1 LVPQLIFISIWSL
14 FWEIWPNQVLSV
26 SGGVTVLNGVSRVN
40 FWIFW
45 IFFEFFFEFFFYFF
59 WIFLKFLK
67 KLKFCHMSN
76 WHRATWQ
83 WQCHVSLFG
92 RCHFFILNL
101 VPLFYF
107 LFQFSLNF
115 CKNYAISS
123 LPNWNKN
130 YKMLYRYF

>member
-1 LVPQLIFISIWSL
+1 LVPQLFFISIWSL

-26 SGGVTVLNGVSRVN
+26 RGEVTVLNGVPCVS

-45 IFFEFFFEFFFYFF
+45 IFFYFLNFLFFEFFLFLL
-59 WIFLKFLK
+59 IFLKFLK
-67 KLKFCHMSN
+67 KLKFCHVSS
-76 WHRATWQ
+76 WHRAMWQ

-92 RCHFFILNL
+92 RCHFLILNL

-107 LFQFSLNF
+107 LSQFNLNF

-123 LPNWNKN
+123 PSKLKQ
-130 YKMLYRYF
+130 KL